1 MPKWTKEA
9 ALKEIEDIIR
19 EADEVAPHGPF
30 SAAHVR
36 WDLRTRRFLGDVFG
50 QKSVCLRSFIA
61 LPWRATG
68 SFVIQAWNVQA
79 AVEEHNFKAFVQQI
93 DTAKGLLQ
101 AAWDELNSSSLDDVY
116 HGKDTAPESSAILK
130 VQNLAEHR
138 LRKVI
143 RTPPSKEQEVQE
155 ALENLF
161 IGGDISYSREA
172 ETIEYSS
179 KTYRPDFTIKQLDLA
194 IDVKLCAR
202 AGREKEIIAEIN
214 DDILAYQ
221 TKYGNILFIVYDVGQ
236 IRDSDRFTASFEAH
250 DNVMVRVVK
259 H

>member
-9 ALKEIEDIIR
+9 VLKELQDLIR
-19 EADEVAPHGPF
+19 EADQVAPHGAY

-36 WDLRTRRFLGDVFG
+36 WELRTRRLLGEVFG
-50 QKSVCLRSFIA
+50 HKSVYLQSITV

-68 SFVIQAWNVQA
+68 SFVVQSSNLQAGI
-79 AVEEHNFKAFVQQI
+79 EEHHFRAFVQQI
-93 DTAKGLLQ
+93 DTTKGLLQ
-101 AAWDELNSSSLDDVY
+101 AAWDELDGSTLDDVY
-116 HGKDTAPESSAILK
+116 HGKDTAPESSAILR
-130 VQNLAEHR
+130 VLNLAEHR

-143 RTPPSKEQEVQE
+143 RKPPTKEVEVQE

-161 IGGDISYSREA
+161 VGAEISYSRESDI
-172 ETIEYSS
+172 IEYSS

-202 AGREKEIIAEIN
+202 TRREKEIIAEIN

-236 IRDSDRFTASFEAH
+236 IRDSDRFAGSFEEH
-250 DNVMVRVVK
+250 ENVMIRVVK

>member
-9 ALKEIEDIIR
+9 ALKEIEDLIR
-19 EADEVAPHGPF
+19 EADQVAPHGPY

-36 WDLRTRRFLGDVFG
+36 WDLRTRRFLGEVFG
-50 QKSVCLRSFIA
+50 HKSVYLRSFA
-61 LPWRATG
+61 TLPWRATG
-68 SFVIQAWNVQA
+68 SFIVQA
-79 AVEEHNFKAFVQQI
+79 FDIQGAVEEHHFKAFIQQI
-93 DTAKGLLQ
+93 DTAKGFLQ
-101 AAWDELNSSSLDDVY
+101 AAWDELSASSLDDVY

-130 VQNLAEHR
+130 VINLAEHR

-143 RTPPSKEQEVQE
+143 RKPPTKEVVVQE

-161 IGGDISYSREA
+161 IGADISYSREA

-202 AGREKEIIAEIN
+202 DGREKEIIAEIN

-221 TKYGNILFIVYDVGQ
+221 TKYGNILFVIYDVGQ
-236 IRDSDRFTASFEAH
+236 IRDSDRFTASFEEH
-250 DNVMVRVVK
+250 ENVMVRVVK

>member
-1 MPKWTKEA
+1 MPKWSKEA
-9 ALKEIEDIIR
+9 ALKEIKDLIS
-19 EADEVAPHGPF
+19 EADQVATSGPY
-30 SAAHVR
+30 SSRHVR
-36 WDLRTRRFLGDVFG
+36 WDIRIRRFLGEVFG
-50 QKSVCLRSFIA
+50 QNSVYMQSFIV
-61 LPWRATG
+61 LPWRETG
-68 SFVIQAWNVQA
+68 TFVVESSDVQA
-79 AVEEHNFKAFVQQI
+79 AIEERHLKAFVQQI

-101 AAWDELNSSSLDDVY
+101 AAWDELNLSSLEEVY

-130 VQNLAEHR
+130 ILNLTEHK

-143 RTPPSKEQEVQE
+143 RKSPSKEVEIQD

-161 IGGDISYSREA
+161 VGADILYSREA

-194 IDVKLCAR
+194 IEVKLCAR
-202 AGREKEIIAEIN
+202 DGREKEIIGEIN

-221 TKYGNILFIVYDVGQ
+221 TKYGNILFIIYDIGL
-236 IRDSDRFTASFEAH
+236 IRDSDRFAASFEEH
-250 DNVMVRVVK
+250 ENVIIRVVK